1 MSLHNRTTTIAEEF
15 RPNYFNK
22 WLGFYLFKPCDFWK
36 SKSKKGNVSFAQIK
50 VGDYDGLVIAKGR
63 AREYL
68 GLNQDLMDMTFKFQ
82 SLRML

>member
-1 MSLHNRTTTIAEEF
+1 
-15 RPNYFNK
+15 
-22 WLGFYLFKPCDFWK
+22 
-36 SKSKKGNVSFAQIK
+36 VSFAQIK